1 MQTQLLCSQTPV
13 LPSSSAY
20 LILPTELGGAGDPSR
35 KPQGLEMEEGTAWSS
50 GELSMVGLR
59 AGRSHGEAL
68 SCLAGLTQGDKG
80 AGAGTA
86 LALFGKIGFP
96 WMLSPA
102 RPARGD

>member
-1 MQTQLLCSQTPV
+1 M
-13 LPSSSAY
+13 
-20 LILPTELGGAGDPSR
+20 LGGAGDPSR
-35 KPQGLEMEEGTAWSS
+35 KPQGLEMEEGTAWGS

-80 AGAGTA
+80 AGAGQPW
-86 LALFGKIGFP
+86 LCLERSGFP

-102 RPARGD
+102 GPARGD